1 MATMTVELHN
11 IAGTGAALGAA
22 GAHTLVVDRPPG
34 KAGGLGLGFN
44 GGELLALTIGGCFAN
59 DLRYQAQALDLKI
72 GVIAIAVTVAI
83 EGDPL
88 LCTAAEMKVHVEMD
102 DGSDPQELIERTRAI
117 TMAANSLRKGFPVNI
132 VRG

>member
-59 DLRYQAQALDLKI
+59 DLRYTAHGMNIEI
-72 GVIAIAVTVAI
+72 GAIALSVEVSF

-88 LCTAAEMKVHVEMD
+88 LCTGARMRVEVELA
-102 DGSDPQELIERTRAI
+102 DGADPGELIKRTEAI
-117 TMAANSLRKGFPVNI
+117 SMAANSLRRGIPVEI
-132 VRG
+132 SG